1 MSISISEIVSNYSD
15 TSKVAAPV
23 YNALSLVFP
32 ALPGWVAERRAEGLI
47 NACKRVQ
54 CKLDSAGIPAEQ
66 VRHCSLKLGI
76 PWVEGVSVE
85 EDDETL
91 QDIWATLMSNILNP
105 NFPLELARTAYI
117 SIIKDFAPVDGKVLF
132 HFYQHPVEE
141 YRSTEFVSK
150 ALGIDMEYAEVS
162 IQNLMRLGLLSKLVK
177 NPSVYVGGFASL
189 GFSEAHLTSL
199 GVSFITAC
207 LKETGNNK
215 SPDNKSTGSPS

>member
-54 CKLDSAGIPAEQ
+54 RKLDSAGIPAEQ
-66 VRHCSLKLGI
+66 VRYCSLKLGI

-91 QDIWATLMSNILNP
+91 QDIWATFMSNILNP

-117 SIIKDFAPVDGKVLF
+117 SIIKDFAPIDGKVLF

-150 ALGIDMEYAEVS
+150 SLGIDMEYAEVS

-177 NPSVYVGGFASL
+177 NSSVYVGGFTSL
-189 GFSEAHLTSL
+189 GLSEAYLTSL

-215 SPDNKSTGSPS
+215 SPDNKSAGSPS